1 MKIRLLTMWNGIAAG
16 TVLEPGAGVAE
27 LLLLRK
33 VAEEVKEQ
41 DLDGDGKSEGGF
53 FGTRK
58 AFTAPP
64 AGKSQQQG
72 KRR

>member
-1 MKIRLLTMWNGIAAG
+1 MRIKLLTMWNGLAAG
-16 TVLEPGAGVAE
+16 SIIEPGAGVAE

-33 VAEEVKEQ
+33 VAEEVKEK

-53 FGTRK
+53 FGIKK

-64 AGKSQQQG
+64 VGKSHQQG

>member
-1 MKIRLLTMWNGIAAG
+1 MKLRLLTMWNGIAAG
-16 TVLEPGAGVAE
+16 TVIDPGAGVAE

-33 VAEEVKEQ
+33 VAEVVKEQ
-41 DLDGDGKSEGGF
+41 DLDGDGKSEGGY
-53 FGTRK
+53 FGIKK

-64 AGKSQQQG
+64 AGKTQQQG